1 MIQNPILR
9 GFYPDPSICRAGDDY
24 YIVTSSFSYFP
35 GVPVFHSRDLVN
47 WEQIGHVLDRPKQLH
62 VTYGAISAGIFAPT
76 IRYHEG
82 VFYMIT
88 TNMTTRENFIC
99 TARDPAGPWSDP
111 HVLEGANGI
120 DPSLFFDEDGKVYF
134 TGTAGGFGDT
144 KYDHQV
150 IEVRE
155 VDLEKME
162 FTGEGWAIGDG
173 ALKGAAS
180 PEAPHLYRK
189 GGWYYLMIAE
199 GGTEHYHAVT
209 ISRSRSLHEPFEN
222 YAGNPI
228 LTHRHLG
235 ALCPICN
242 VGHADIVELPDGSW
256 YMVAL
261 ASRLV
266 EGYHKPLGRE
276 TFLMPM
282 TWENDW
288 PVVSPGT
295 GKVEWSY
302 LAPACFAG
310 EHGNGGETERSCKTE
325 GKMEA
330 SEGCRAAVDV
340 QRDDFDGAKLDFCWN
355 YLGTPYEKFARLADS
370 RLLIRMKA
378 KHMIPSEYEGAKLD
392 FFKQFAAA
400 ADTREN
406 VPFVGRRVQEPEY
419 TAEVVMEADVHDRQ
433 AAGIIVIQ
441 NNANQ
446 LRLELV
452 SNDYDNCRVSGEHA
466 DKITTDGSAEKAAAV
481 GACSHAADMDTVT
494 FRVMR
499 VQYRLS
505 EDQIQHFEETCCGS
519 VTVPRVQSYLLRAA
533 GKGIRYDF
541 TVTAEG
547 KEYTVAADADASHLG
562 SETAGGFVGAYI
574 GMFATGNGTEY
585 DEEAAF
591 DSFLM
596 RF

>member
-47 WEQIGHVLDRPKQLH
+47 WEQIGHVLDRQKQLH

-150 IEVRE
+150 IEVRGI
-155 VDLEKME
+155 DLEKME

-180 PEAPHLYRK
+180 PEAPHLYRRN
-189 GGWYYLMIAE
+189 GWYYLMIAE

-295 GKVEWSY
+295 GKVEWTY
-302 LAPACFAG
+302 PAPKCLA
-310 EHGNGGETERSCKTE
+310 EDGGQS
-325 GKMEA
+325 G
-330 SEGCRAAVDV
+330 SFVISDRAAVTTECDE
-340 QRDDFDGAKLDFCWN
+340 FDTENLAFCWN
-355 YLGTPYEKFARLADS
+355 YLGTPYEKFARIADS
-370 RLLIRMKA
+370 RLYIRMKA
-378 KHMIPSEYEGAKLD
+378 KHMIPSEYEGAKFD

-419 TAEVVMEADVHDRQ
+419 TAEAVMEADVHDRQ

-466 DKITTDGSAEKAAAV
+466 
-481 GACSHAADMDTVT
+481 DTVT

>member
-24 YIVTSSFSYFP
+24 YLVTSSFSYFP

-47 WEQIGHVLDRPKQLH
+47 WEQIGHVLNRPEQLH
-62 VTYGAISAGIFAPT
+62 VTYKVISGGIFAPT
-76 IRYHEG
+76 IRYHAG
-82 VFYMIT
+82 VFYLIT

-99 TARDPAGPWSDP
+99 TAENPAGPWSDP
-111 HVLEGANGI
+111 VVIEGANGI
-120 DPSLFFDEDGKVYF
+120 DPSLFFDDDGTVYF

-150 IEVRE
+150 IEIRPI
-155 VDLEKME
+155 DPKTGK
-162 FTGEGWAIGDG
+162 FTAEGWAIGDG

-180 PEAPHLYRK
+180 PEGPHIYKRN
-189 GGWYYLMIAE
+189 GWYYLLIAE

-235 ALCPICN
+235 ELYPICN
-242 VGHADIVELPDGSW
+242 VGHADMVELPDKSW

-276 TFLMPM
+276 TFLMPVA
-282 TWENDW
+282 WENDW

-302 LAPACFAG
+302 PAPACFAG
-310 EHGNGGETERSCKTE
+310 EKKSSGNAADSCRAEDGRKTPE
-325 GKMEA
+325 
-330 SEGCRAAVDV
+330 SRRAAVDV

-370 RLLIRMKA
+370 RLYIRMKA
-378 KHMIPSEYEGAKLD
+378 KNMVPSEYEGTKFD
-392 FFKQFAAA
+392 FFGQFAAA
-400 ADTREN
+400 GQTKEN
-406 VPFVGRRVQEPEY
+406 VPFVGRRITEPEF
-419 TAEVVMEADVHDRQ
+419 TAKIAMEAAVRESQ
-433 AAGIIVIQ
+433 SAGIVILQ

-446 LRLELV
+446 LRLELI
-452 SNDYDNCRVSGEHA
+452 SGQDA
-466 DKITTDGSAEKAAAV
+466 DKTVPEGKGEGAGS
-481 GACSHAADMDTVT
+481 MVT
-494 FRVMR
+494 FRAVR
-499 VQYRLS
+499 VQYRQ
-505 EDQIQHFEETCCGS
+505 DDQQIQHFEETVCGS
-519 VTVPRVQSYLLRAA
+519 VTVPKADRYLLKAA

-541 TVTAEG
+541 AVAAGEE
-547 KEYTVAADADASHLG
+547 EYTVATDVDASHLG

-574 GMFATGNGTEY
+574 GMFASGNGTEY
-585 DEEAAF
+585 EDEAAF
-591 DSFLM
+591 DSFEM
-596 RF
+596 RS